1 MKAASKRMA
10 TASFLD
16 ALRVVMTVLA
26 PTIAKGVIKR
36 RASMEALVGRRD
48 LDRKAVLLMQR
59 LRRIY
64 GDGPLYLAL
73 PFRPQ
78 VLLLNAEHVAEVL
91 AQAPTP
97 FSPATL
103 EKRSALDHF
112 EPGNV
117 LISNPAR
124 RAELRPLHE
133 HALAT
138 GERVHPLVERFR
150 RIIVEEVGELLPVD
164 GQNRPMRWSD
174 FSETWFRIVRRIVLG
189 DGARDDDVLTTMLDD
204 LRRRANWAF
213 AIPTNKRKLK
223 NFQNRLADYLEQ
235 PEPGTLISRFPR
247 DRRVEPESQVAQ
259 WLFAFDA
266 AGIATFRALALIAS
280 LPELQER
287 VHKEAAATASDRRL
301 ARAVFLDTVRLWPTT
316 PALLRE
322 VTADHQLDGHAV
334 AQGTGLIIFAPFFHR
349 DDERLPYA
357 NQLNADLWLNQDA
370 EPSSGLVP
378 FSAGPVICPGHDI
391 VPMLASLAMGALLL
405 KAKIDLIEPAINQ
418 AALPGSLDHFEIRLR
433 LTKRT
438 TILQ

>member
-1 MKAASKRMA
+1 
-10 TASFLD
+10 
-16 ALRVVMTVLA
+16 
-26 PTIAKGVIKR
+26 
-36 RASMEALVGRRD
+36 
-48 LDRKAVLLMQR
+48 
-59 LRRIY
+59 
-64 GDGPLYLAL
+64 
-73 PFRPQ
+73 
-78 VLLLNAEHVAEVL
+78 
-91 AQAPTP
+91 
-97 FSPATL
+97 
-103 EKRSALDHF
+103 
-112 EPGNV
+112 
-117 LISNPAR
+117 
-124 RAELRPLHE
+124 
-133 HALAT
+133 
-138 GERVHPLVERFR
+138 
-150 RIIVEEVGELLPVD
+150 
-164 GQNRPMRWSD
+164 MRWSD